1 MKGVFIPE
9 ITVEMLRNA
18 NIDTIEEF
26 FSRILDGD
34 EEVTIFDAELPKW
47 IPVSERL
54 PEDDAEVLITYR
66 YKEGEGDTSHA
77 YIDITTYGQ
86 MYFGGNKVGNHKH
99 WRQPFEYF
107 TSNYEVVAWMP
118 LPEPYKGGEQDE

>member
-66 YKEGEGDTSHA
+66 YKEGEGDTS
-77 YIDITTYGQ
+77 YTDIDITTYGQ
-86 MYFGGNKVGNHKH
+86 MYFGGNKVGDYKH
-99 WRQPFEYF
+99 WREPFEYF
-107 TSNYEVVAWMP
+107 TSNYEVIAWMP
-118 LPEPYKGGEQDE
+118 LPEPYREEDK